1 MNKGL
6 YIHIPFCLSK
16 CPYCDFYSVAFDSDT
31 ANRYKDAVI
40 RNLRYYLSQDENLR
54 FDTVYFGGGTP
65 ILLWR
70 EICDI
75 MDEIQPYIAS
85 GAEITVEANPCCTDE
100 NALCS
105 LKAHNVNDKLYDFPA
120 AKSHFGLYAEN
131 RAGYAVCKKRA
142 YPSR

>member
-85 GAEITVEANPCCTDE
+85 DAEITVEANPCCTDE
-100 NALCS
+100 KRTS
-105 LKAHNVNDKLYDFPA
+105 FI
-120 AKSHFGLYAEN
+120 
-131 RAGYAVCKKRA
+131 KKRTM
-142 YPSR
+142 